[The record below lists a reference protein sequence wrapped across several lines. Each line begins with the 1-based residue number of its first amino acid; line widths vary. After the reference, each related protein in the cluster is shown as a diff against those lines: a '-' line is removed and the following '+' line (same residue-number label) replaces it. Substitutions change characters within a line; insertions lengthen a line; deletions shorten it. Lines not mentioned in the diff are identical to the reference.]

1 MVVVMVDVVATVDE
15 EVMEVTVDMD
25 MDANEDLQNPT
36 MAVVDTEVATE
47 VMVDV
52 VVMVVN
58 SNTTIPP
65 LQISPKNLHLYTLS
79 NPIFPSHHVP
89 SSNNEYPKI
98 IHKASCCLHV
108 GSNSDLSLNW

>member
-1 MVVVMVDVVATVDE
+1 MG
-15 EVMEVTVDMD
+15 VDMD

-52 VVMVVN
+52 VVMVDMVVMAMVVN

-65 LQISPKNLHLYTLS
+65 LQISSKNLHLYTLS

-89 SSNNEYPKI
+89 LSNNEDPKI